1 MFPVHDLLPGLL
13 LCAAVLACLATFMAL
28 NGSEARRR
36 RVAWDRFRALI
47 RIRGVSVPLRD
58 ALYTWARVHCPATP
72 HLVLSRRQDFD
83 RFARTEAQ
91 RQRHDP
97 SAQQALT
104 ELRVRLGFKATSARP
119 RSTHDLAPGERLSLR
134 TDSGQTHDLRVTA
147 VDELG
152 IEVAMLRG
160 RARLERGWASFSRE
174 GEGSY
179 RFRTHPEGSRFLAHG
194 TFLIEDER
202 RREPRVELHRPPFW
216 LAVEQ
221 LPDGNAPDDPE
232 GVEVEVLDLSASGVA
247 FLSDRQV
254 RRGSELGLDLPLG
267 EDLKIRN
274 LRAQV
279 LAHGYRQQ
287 GGPRPH
293 FLHCRFVDL
302 AEAQRKVL
310 ESFVWARLEG

>member
-1 MFPVHDLLPGLL
+1 MFPVHDLLPALL
-13 LCAAVLACLATFMAL
+13 LAAAVLASLATFMAL

-36 RVAWDRFRALI
+36 RVAWDRFRALV
-47 RIRGVSVPLRD
+47 RIRGVSAPLRD
-58 ALYTWARVHCPATP
+58 ALNTWARVHCPATP

-83 RFARTEAQ
+83 RFARSEAQ
-91 RQRHDP
+91 RQRHDAH
-97 SAQQALT
+97 AQRALA
-104 ELRVRLGFKATSARP
+104 ELRGRLGFKASSARP
-119 RSTHDLAPGERLSLR
+119 RSSHDLAPGERLTLR
-134 TDSGQTHDLRVTA
+134 CDSGPTLDLRVTG

-160 RARLERGWASFSRE
+160 RARLDRGWASFSRE

-179 RFRTHPEGSRFLAHG
+179 RFRTEPDGQRFLTHG

-202 RREPRVELHRPPFW
+202 RREPRIELHRPPFW
-216 LAVEQ
+216 LAVER
-221 LPDGNAPDDPE
+221 LPDGQAPDDPE

-254 RRGSELGLDLPLG
+254 RRGSELDFDLPLG
-267 EDLKIRN
+267 EDLKIRG
-274 LRAQV
+274 LKAQV

-287 GGPRPH
+287 GGRRPH
-293 FLHCRFVDL
+293 FLHCRFL
-302 AEAQRKVL
+302 GLTEPQRKVL